1 MASGIFAILD
11 DITVLLDDAVVISKV
26 AAKKTAGLLGDDLAV
41 NAEKAT
47 GFHASREFPV
57 LWAITKGSFRNKLII
72 LPLAFLLSAYIP
84 WLIVPVLLLGGTYL
98 SYEGAEKIYEIFVPH
113 KKHETIA
120 AQESAEAEEILKREN
135 GKIKSAVRT
144 DFILSVEII
153 IVGLG
158 TVMEHSLLM
167 QVVVVS
173 FIAIAATIGVYGLVA
188 LLVRMDDAGFYL
200 VECSK
205 NMKGFIAR
213 CVNRAGMF
221 LVAALP
227 WIIRVLGF
235 VGTAAMLL
243 VGGGMFVHNIKAVHH
258 TLDFMPSI
266 AAELV
271 SGLMVGAV
279 SLLVVKL
286 LEKLLKKLKHYP
298 DVARVE
304 DATDLRRQG

>member
-11 DITVLLDDAVVISKV
+11 DIAVLLDDAAVLSKV

-47 GFHASREFPV
+47 GFKASRELPV

-72 LPLAFLLSAYIP
+72 LPLAFLLSAYAP

-98 SYEGAEKIYEIFVPH
+98 SYEGAEKIYELFEPH
-113 KKHETIA
+113 EKHA
-120 AQESAEAEEILKREN
+120 AMATQVSAHPEEILKREVS
-135 GKIKSAVRT
+135 KIKSAVRT
-144 DFILSVEII
+144 DFILSIEII
-153 IVGLG
+153 VVGLG

-167 QVVVVS
+167 QILVVS
-173 FIAIAATIGVYGLVA
+173 FIAILATIGVYGLVA
-188 LLVRMDDAGFYL
+188 LLVRMDDVGFYL
-200 VECSK
+200 IGRSK
-205 NMKGFIAR
+205 GREGFMAR
-213 CVNRAGMF
+213 VVNGAGML

-227 WIIRVLGF
+227 WIIRLLGF

-243 VGGGMFVHNIKAVHH
+243 VGGGMFVHNIDVVHH
-258 TLDFMPSI
+258 TLDFMPTI

-271 SGLMVGAV
+271 SGLIVGAV

-286 LEKLLKKLKHYP
+286 LETLLKKQKHKGL
-298 DVARVE
+298 A
-304 DATDLRRQG
+304 QK